1 MKLETINKKIEKQ
14 QAKVEALKEK
24 YDEAAKRY
32 TEEEKVLKS
41 LIKTKNREM
50 EKERERQLTTACKEK
65 KIDINTVVDI
75 IKSGKLDVLLDAMQM
90 QEAQKKQEKN
100 SESQY
105 NFSNEEEVQDLQMA
119 PMSLK

>member
-90 QEAQKKQEKN
+90 QEAQKKQEEN

-105 NFSNEEEVQDLQMA
+105 NFSGEEEVKDSQMA
-119 PMSLK
+119 PITNE

>member
-105 NFSNEEEVQDLQMA
+105 NFSNEEEVKDSQMA
-119 PMSLK
+119 PITNE

>member
-105 NFSNEEEVQDLQMA
+105 NFSGEEEVKDSQMA
-119 PMSLK
+119 PITNE